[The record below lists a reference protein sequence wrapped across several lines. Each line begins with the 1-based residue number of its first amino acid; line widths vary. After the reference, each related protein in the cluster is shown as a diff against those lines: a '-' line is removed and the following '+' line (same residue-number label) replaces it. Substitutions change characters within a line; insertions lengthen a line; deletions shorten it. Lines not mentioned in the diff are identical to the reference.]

1 VPVYAA
7 GEESGRALAAGTSS
21 TKRHGV
27 HDLSDD
33 ALPDGLQRLT
43 GVLARLTHDRAPI
56 IPVKAREESAGWTA
70 IPKVSPLIG
79 RLAPKPPSGYLGARP
94 MPHAGQQAAR

>member
-33 ALPDGLQRLT
+33 ASPDGLQRLT

-56 IPVKAREESAGWTA
+56 IPVKASEESAGGQRS
-70 IPKVSPLIG
+70 PKVSPLIG
-79 RLAPKPPSGYLGARP
+79 RLAPKPPSGYLRP
-94 MPHAGQQAAR
+94 AQCPTQPK